1 MKCKHCGSEVT
12 RKNGFVRSVQ
22 RYKCAACG
30 LNFIEG
36 DRRRKPQTA
45 VKEAMEATPEPTIA
59 SDVQEMECDE
69 MWHFLKKKVENYG
82 SSKRWIVT
90 HGERL
95 PGLQGVVM
103 LQHSNDSTKKSNI

>member
-22 RYKCAACG
+22 RYQCAACG

-59 SDVQEMECDE
+59 SDVQEMEFDE
-69 MWHFLKKKVENYG
+69 MWHFLKKKSKIIDHQSAG
-82 SSKRWIVT
+82 SSHT
-90 HGERL
+90 A
-95 PGLQGVVM
+95 
-103 LQHSNDSTKKSNI
+103 NDCLGYRES